1 MNRRQFSRLLASS
14 PLLLSA
20 LAQAQEGPA
29 TTLIVP
35 YPPGGN
41 TDYVARIASDSLRR
55 TLGLAVVVKNQAG
68 AGGTIA
74 TDALIRSRNDGST
87 LMVGSI
93 GQVSLVR
100 FLFNVRYD
108 PLKDLVPVA
117 NIASNPLVLTVPSA
131 SRFHNLAQLIE
142 YGRANP
148 GALTVAHG
156 GEGSM
161 SHMSVLVFLKRAGIE
176 ATLIGYRGGAPALLD
191 TMGGTTDLYSANI
204 SEILPYKD
212 SGRIRFLGVS
222 SRQPVPQ
229 LPGVPA
235 IADTVAGHEIETW
248 NGLFAPPGTPAEV
261 VDRLA
266 DAVQIMLRDPDV
278 LRKFDASGSQ
288 PCVGEA
294 KEKFARRIRDDIA
307 LWTPLVSLIGVKP
320 AN

>member
-14 PLLLSA
+14 PLLLCA
-20 LAQAQEGPA
+20 LAQAQEGPT

-55 TLGLAVVVKNQAG
+55 TLGLPVVVKNQAG

-108 PLKDLVPVA
+108 PLNDLVPVA

-131 SRFHNLAQLIE
+131 SRFQNLAQLIE

-161 SHMSVLVFLKRAGIE
+161 SHMSVLVFLKRAGID

-235 IADTVAGHEIETW
+235 IADTISGHEIETW
-248 NGLFAPPGTPAEV
+248 NGLFAPPGTPTEV

>member
-1 MNRRQFSRLLASS
+1 MNRRHFSRLLAAS
-14 PLLLSA
+14 PLLMCPIARS
-20 LAQAQEGPA
+20 QEGSV

-55 TLGLAVVVKNQAG
+55 TLGLSVVVKNQAG

-74 TDALIRSRNDGST
+74 TESLIRSRNDGST
-87 LMVGSI
+87 LMIASI

-117 NIASNPLVLTVPSA
+117 NIAGNPLVLTVPSR
-131 SRFHNLAQLIE
+131 SRFQNLAQLIE

-161 SHMSVLVFLKRAGIE
+161 SHMSVSVFLKRAGIE
-176 ATLIGYRGGAPALLD
+176 AALIGYRGGAPALLD
-191 TMGGTTDLYSANI
+191 TMGGTADLYSANI
-204 SEILPYKD
+204 SEILPYKE

-222 SRQPVPQ
+222 SAKPVPQ
-229 LPGVPA
+229 LPGIPV
-235 IADTVAGHEIETW
+235 IADTITGYQIETW
-248 NGLFAPPGTPAEV
+248 NGLFAPAGTPTEV
-261 VDRLA
+261 IDRLA
-266 DAVQIMLRDPDV
+266 DAVQAMLRDPGV
-278 LRKFDASGSQ
+278 LSKFEASGSD
-288 PCVGEA
+288 PRVGEV
-294 KEKFARRIRDDIA
+294 KEKFAHRIREDIA
-307 LWTPLVSLIGVKP
+307 LWTPLVQLIGVKP

>member
-1 MNRRQFSRLLASS
+1 MNRRQFSRLLACA
-14 PLLLSA
+14 PLLLPA
-20 LAQAQEGPA
+20 LVRAQDGTAI
-29 TTLIVP
+29 TLIVP

-41 TDYVARIASDSLRR
+41 TDYVARITSDSLRR
-55 TLGLAVVVKNQAG
+55 TLGSSVVVKNQAG

-74 TDALIRSRNDGST
+74 TDALIRSRTAGNT

-108 PLKDLVPVA
+108 PLNDLVPVA
-117 NIASNPLVLTVPSA
+117 NIASNPLVLTVPST
-131 SRFHNLAQLIE
+131 SRFQNLAQLIE
-142 YGRANP
+142 YGRSKP

-161 SHMSVLVFLKRAGIE
+161 SHMSVLVFLKRAGID
-176 ATLIGYRGGAPALLD
+176 ATLIGYRGGAPVLLD

-235 IADTVAGHEIETW
+235 IADTISGHEIETW

-266 DAVQIMLRDPDV
+266 DAVQVMLRDPDV
-278 LRKFDASGSQ
+278 LSKFDASGSQ
-288 PCVGEA
+288 PRAGEV

>member
-20 LAQAQEGPA
+20 LAQAQEGSA
-29 TTLIVP
+29 ITLIVP

-55 TLGLAVVVKNQAG
+55 TLGSSVVVKNQAG

-74 TDALIRSRNDGST
+74 TDALIRSRNDGNT

-108 PLKDLVPVA
+108 PLNDLVPVA
-117 NIASNPLVLTVPSA
+117 NIASNPLVLTVPSS
-131 SRFHNLAQLIE
+131 SRFQSLAQLIE
-142 YGRANP
+142 YGRAKP

-191 TMGGTTDLYSANI
+191 TMAGTTDLYSANI

-235 IADTVAGHEIETW
+235 IADTISGHEIETW
-248 NGLFAPPGTPAEV
+248 NGLFAPPGTPA
-261 VDRLA
+261 
-266 DAVQIMLRDPDV
+266 
-278 LRKFDASGSQ
+278 
-288 PCVGEA
+288 
-294 KEKFARRIRDDIA
+294 
-307 LWTPLVSLIGVKP
+307 
-320 AN
+320 

>member
-14 PLLLSA
+14 PLLLSVM
-20 LAQAQEGPA
+20 AQAQEGPA

-41 TDYVARIASDSLRR
+41 TDYVARITSDSLRR
-55 TLGLAVVVKNQAG
+55 TLGLPVVVKNQAG

-108 PLKDLVPVA
+108 PLNDLVPVA

-131 SRFHNLAQLIE
+131 SRFQNLAQLIE

-156 GEGSM
+156 GDGSM
-161 SHMSVLVFLKRAGIE
+161 SHMSVLVFLKRAGID

-235 IADTVAGHEIETW
+235 IADTIPGHEIETW

-294 KEKFARRIRDDIA
+294 KDKFARRIRDDIA

>member
-148 GALTVAHG
+148 RALTVAHG

-235 IADTVAGHEIETW
+235 IADTISGHEIETW

>member
-1 MNRRQFSRLLASS
+1 M
-14 PLLLSA
+14 
-20 LAQAQEGPA
+20 
-29 TTLIVP
+29 
-35 YPPGGN
+35 
-41 TDYVARIASDSLRR
+41 
-55 TLGLAVVVKNQAG
+55 
-68 AGGTIA
+68 
-74 TDALIRSRNDGST
+74 
-87 LMVGSI
+87 
-93 GQVSLVR
+93 
-100 FLFNVRYD
+100 
-108 PLKDLVPVA
+108 
-117 NIASNPLVLTVPSA
+117 PSA
-131 SRFHNLAQLIE
+131 SRFQNLAQLIE

-161 SHMSVLVFLKRAGIE
+161 SHMSVLVFLKRAGID

-235 IADTVAGHEIETW
+235 IADTISGHEIETW

-320 AN
+320 ANRGRQSFFMRGIAV

>member
-1 MNRRQFSRLLASS
+1 MQTGKWSAPRAAARWLPRPAKRPPRNTTTQGEIKMNRRQFSRLLASS

-161 SHMSVLVFLKRAGIE
+161 SHMSVLVFLKR
-176 ATLIGYRGGAPALLD
+176 
-191 TMGGTTDLYSANI
+191 
-204 SEILPYKD
+204 
-212 SGRIRFLGVS
+212 
-222 SRQPVPQ
+222 
-229 LPGVPA
+229 
-235 IADTVAGHEIETW
+235 
-248 NGLFAPPGTPAEV
+248 
-261 VDRLA
+261 
-266 DAVQIMLRDPDV
+266 
-278 LRKFDASGSQ
+278 
-288 PCVGEA
+288 
-294 KEKFARRIRDDIA
+294 
-307 LWTPLVSLIGVKP
+307 
-320 AN
+320 

>member
-131 SRFHNLAQLIE
+131 SRFHSLAQLIE

-235 IADTVAGHEIETW
+235 IADTIAGHEIETW

>member
-235 IADTVAGHEIETW
+235 IADTIAGHEIETW
-248 NGLFAPPGTPAEV
+248 NGLFSPPGTPTEV